1 MAQTDHLTHDGHAK
15 HDGSMSETKP
25 PAVVSTLAD
34 LQQYLTDLHSRWAA
48 DPEDG
53 HSRADQISRRVLE
66 LTAEGHP
73 DAAAMA
79 AAVLTIYDWD
89 VDWWYA

>member
-1 MAQTDHLTHDGHAK
+1 MMAA
-15 HDGSMSETKP
+15 MSETKP
-25 PAVVSTLAD
+25 PAAVSTLAD
-34 LQQYLTDLHSRWAA
+34 LEAYLAALHARWTK

-53 HSRADQISRRVLE
+53 HSQADQISRRVLE

-73 DAAAMA
+73 DTAAMA